1 MTLTGHGGEVAFPR
15 DGAASAALETR
26 AVATV
31 RDLTNIVR
39 IKDDGEAGICI
50 AD

>member
-1 MTLTGHGGEVAFPR
+1 MRLTGHGGEVAFPR

-26 AVATV
+26 AVAAV
-31 RDLTNIVR
+31 RCLMIMVQR
-39 IKDDGEAGICI
+39 IGGGEDGMCV